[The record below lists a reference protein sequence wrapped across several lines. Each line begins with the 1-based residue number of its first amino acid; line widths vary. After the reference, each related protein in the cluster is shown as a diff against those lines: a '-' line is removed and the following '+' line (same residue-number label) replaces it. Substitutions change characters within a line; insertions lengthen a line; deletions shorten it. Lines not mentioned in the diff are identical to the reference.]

1 MSNCIANI
9 LKYLKF
15 VEQNISKQTI
25 TMKTL
30 LRFWATFLIM
40 AVSAGCFKP
49 DPAEADQK
57 AETLAGY
64 WEVTHIKDYDYS
76 YIPGTNGTETD
87 IRIVYEFDSDIV
99 ANDGNEEYAVIQF
112 TGSTMA
118 LIATDCP
125 DQAELID
132 ITIPYSYEDG
142 KIKSMFFYDP
152 ETNLEYVTV
161 TQLTSTSLV
170 LLMDEVYAE
179 SNGTWC
185 HDTRHITLKKIH

>member
-1 MSNCIANI
+1 M
-9 LKYLKF
+9 
-15 VEQNISKQTI
+15 EQNISKQTI
-25 TMKTL
+25 TMKTP
-30 LRFWATFLIM
+30 LRFWAIFLIM

-49 DPAEADQK
+49 DPAEADQNTK
-57 AETLAGY
+57 TLIGY
-64 WEVTHIKDYDYS
+64 WEVSHIKDYDYT
-76 YIPGTNGTETD
+76 YTPGADGTETD
-87 IRIVYEFDSDIV
+87 KTTVWEFDSDIT

-112 TGSTMA
+112 AGSTMA

-125 DQAELID
+125 DNAELID
-132 ITIPYSYEDG
+132 IPIPYSYEDG

-152 ETNLEYVTV
+152 ETNLEHVTV
-161 TQLTSTSLV
+161 TQLTSTTLV